1 MFVSPSVCRLSSD
14 CHVRAPY
21 LARGNFR
28 QCFVSIWYLGHP
40 LTSTENFTEIVPGE
54 PLHWGGVKLR
64 GQPNIAILDIW
75 NAVSPKRCKI
85 EGKFVLNTNRKS
97 YMSFRLVPKS
107 VTLNVLKRRN
117 GLYFVLFQRI
127 RQLPG
132 ALTKHGLRH
141 TLTFYNR
148 NVAQS
153 IQFLAIYHLR

>member
-1 MFVSPSVCRLSSD
+1 
-14 CHVRAPY
+14 
-21 LARGNFR
+21 
-28 QCFVSIWYLGHP
+28 
-40 LTSTENFTEIVPGE
+40 
-54 PLHWGGVKLR
+54 
-64 GQPNIAILDIW
+64 
-75 NAVSPKRCKI
+75 
-85 EGKFVLNTNRKS
+85 
-97 YMSFRLVPKS
+97 MSFRLVPKS

-153 IQFLAIYHLR
+153 I